1 MKSKINRLISVVTA
15 VSLITGMC
23 YTGSISEAAKKPKL
37 SKSKQSISVGKTKK
51 ITVKN
56 GAKKARVTWKMKG
69 DKAVIVKKSVKP
81 RKAYATVKG
90 VKPGK
95 SILIASYKAG
105 KTKKKLKCSITVR
118 SAANVQVSAP
128 PVKNDSNNINQ
139 TTNPITTTNPTAV
152 PTDSATAKPGDNQD
166 AEATKTPEAT
176 AEVSMAPDTTK
187 EPTKAPEATKEPT
200 KAPEATKA
208 PTKAPEATKEP
219 TKAPAL
225 EPSFVPGSTSKL
237 LDISKFTGSGSYN
250 SARKQYV
257 INDKDSS
264 AASIAFITLPE
275 NAKSGEK
282 IQITIKGDYTGDT
295 GFRIWLGNGH
305 TSFSDA
311 VKVFDVDTK
320 TGPFEESFFITA
332 TDECNML
339 TVKCIAD
346 WAGGKNYI
354 AGLAIDSIII
364 SYPDREVKPTAA
376 PATKAPENVPTAAP
390 ATKEPTPAPVAHA
403 LDLSGASHIYM
414 NDSGTIT
421 VNSDG
426 TVSGSNIQGMLIPLD
441 DTDLE
446 VGDIVEIT
454 VHGSASDSI
463 RGWISTDADNRASEI
478 TNPLNFGQTYSF
490 EITGNANYIQLKKK
504 SYNASDLSS
513 INITKIEVK
522 YLKNRVE
529 KDPLPDGKKWVTTWG
544 TAEEPVENQD
554 GVKNFIPL
562 AKTTVRQII
571 KVTTSGD
578 KFKLRLSN
586 QYGKSSVQV
595 ESMHIAKQ
603 GARAD
608 QSDIITSTD
617 TVVTVDGK
625 ESFEIPAGEVIET
638 DTIDFKVTALENVA
652 ISTYFGGNVPTTGVT
667 GHRGARA
674 TTYQTPGNEV
684 SAESLGS
691 VNGLKTCTGW
701 FFLADASVVMDDD
714 ARAVVCFGDSIT
726 DGYGTDAGYLGKK
739 PDSYTRWGDY
749 FAKRLQANE
758 STKNVSVINEG
769 IGGNSIF
776 GGLGPAGK
784 DRFRRDLLEHDGV
797 AYCIILFGVNDLD
810 KLQNT
815 SKFNQLKPEYEKM
828 ISLCHANN
836 IKVYA
841 APILPFGKSGYYSEG
856 SEEVRQLINNWF
868 RSSESGVDGIIDFES
883 AVADP
888 ENPKNIREEYTHSDG
903 LHPYD
908 GYEAMANAIDLEI
921 FKK

>member
-200 KAPEATKA
+200 KAPAV
-208 PTKAPEATKEP
+208 
-219 TKAPAL
+219 

-250 SARKQYV
+250 SARKQYI

-311 VKVFDVDTK
+311 VKVFDVNTK

-608 QSDIITSTD
+608 RSDIITSTD
-617 TVVTVDGK
+617 TVVTVNGK
-625 ESFEIPAGEVIET
+625 ASFEIPAGKVIET

-726 DGYGTDAGYLGKK
+726 DGYGTDASYLGKK

-769 IGGNSIF
+769 IGWQ
-776 GGLGPAGK
+776 LC
-784 DRFRRDLLEHDGV
+784 RREDSCGQV
-797 AYCIILFGVNDLD
+797 G
-810 KLQNT
+810 
-815 SKFNQLKPEYEKM
+815 
-828 ISLCHANN
+828 
-836 IKVYA
+836 
-841 APILPFGKSGYYSEG
+841 
-856 SEEVRQLINNWF
+856 
-868 RSSESGVDGIIDFES
+868 
-883 AVADP
+883 
-888 ENPKNIREEYTHSDG
+888 
-903 LHPYD
+903 
-908 GYEAMANAIDLEI
+908 
-921 FKK
+921 